1 MSRRGYAWL
10 AWAGIGVIYVALR
23 ANLLDVPL
31 GRDEGGYGYVGQL
44 ILSGDLPYRDALDH
58 RPPIIFYLYAF
69 ALLFVPPTAVG
80 IHAFLQLF
88 NFATVLAVAGA
99 TREAFGGTAG
109 RWAGLCFAVISAS
122 PAIQGFAAATEM
134 FMMLPLALSLW
145 AVLRWRRTPRAG
157 WLVGGGACAALA
169 CWTKQPAATSVLWI
183 AGLAAVGAWQVG
195 GTTGRLTRVCIA
207 LACFAAGGLAISLPI
222 ILYFVAHG
230 LGEELYYWSFAHSAL
245 YSATVQVMW
254 ERVGDK
260 LWGLVRGDFVVL
272 GLAALGVVVGFRRRR
287 ADGLF
292 LAGFLLLSLV
302 GTLPGKAYKH
312 YFCQLLPALCLA
324 AGPAL
329 AWLTT
334 RPREALARAAV
345 AALATAAI
353 VGVPVAV
360 HSGYYVSESRER
372 IARVEFGLNPFFEA
386 EAIAAYLR
394 RAADPGDRVL
404 VVGSEP
410 QIHFLS
416 GLRSA
421 TPFIYFYPMVR
432 DYPRHVEFQERTWR
446 ELSADPPEWII
457 RTDVPTSVMWD
468 GRAQR
473 TLLDNITELVRN
485 DYALRGISTVE
496 IPAGK
501 FYQTPNRQTLVLA
514 TTRAEKA
521 KHRLWVYQR
530 RRDGARTPMPA
541 PLPTPAPAGD
551 ADARIRAK

>member
-1 MSRRGYAWL
+1 M
-10 AWAGIGVIYVALR
+10 
-23 ANLLDVPL
+23 
-31 GRDEGGYGYVGQL
+31 
-44 ILSGDLPYRDALDH
+44 
-58 RPPIIFYLYAF
+58 
-69 ALLFVPPTAVG
+69 
-80 IHAFLQLF
+80 
-88 NFATVLAVAGA
+88 
-99 TREAFGGTAG
+99 
-109 RWAGLCFAVISAS
+109 
-122 PAIQGFAAATEM
+122 
-134 FMMLPLALSLW
+134 
-145 AVLRWRRTPRAG
+145 
-157 WLVGGGACAALA
+157 
-169 CWTKQPAATSVLWI
+169 
-183 AGLAAVGAWQVG
+183 
-195 GTTGRLTRVCIA
+195 
-207 LACFAAGGLAISLPI
+207 
-222 ILYFVAHG
+222 
-230 LGEELYYWSFAHSAL
+230 
-245 YSATVQVMW
+245 
-254 ERVGDK
+254 
-260 LWGLVRGDFVVL
+260 
-272 GLAALGVVVGFRRRR
+272 
-287 ADGLF
+287 
-292 LAGFLLLSLV
+292 
-302 GTLPGKAYKH
+302 
-312 YFCQLLPALCLA
+312 
-324 AGPAL
+324 
-329 AWLTT
+329 
-334 RPREALARAAV
+334 
-345 AALATAAI
+345 
-353 VGVPVAV
+353 
-360 HSGYYVSESRER
+360 
-372 IARVEFGLNPFFEA
+372 
-386 EAIAAYLR
+386 
-394 RAADPGDRVL
+394 L